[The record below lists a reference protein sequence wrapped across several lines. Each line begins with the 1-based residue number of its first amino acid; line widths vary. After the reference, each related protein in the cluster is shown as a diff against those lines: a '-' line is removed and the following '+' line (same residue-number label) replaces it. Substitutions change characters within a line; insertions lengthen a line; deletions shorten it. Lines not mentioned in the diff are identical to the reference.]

1 MKIINTTFIQVSELS
16 FQLQDP
22 NKPLLT
28 NEIMNLVY
36 LLFYVRKSEKERLF
50 SKCTICEK
58 TKQFLLKIQ
67 EKKEIKMKRDNM
79 LTFRF
84 ILEDELNS
92 NKSSILSE
100 IGD

>member
-1 MKIINTTFIQVSELS
+1 MKRHYDQA
-16 FQLQDP
+16 
-22 NKPLLT
+22 K
-28 NEIMNLVY
+28 
-36 LLFYVRKSEKERLF
+36 KK
-50 SKCTICEK
+50 
-58 TKQFLLKIQ
+58 KIQ
-67 EKKEIKMKRDNM
+67 EKKESKMKRDNM